1 MKRTLLSLI
10 GLLLVTFSF
19 AQEDEVAQ
27 ILAKRKASNQAI
39 RNFDHELN
47 ATFSTEDAFI
57 TTGLGV
63 LISGKEEQEIYLKS
77 LKGPRMYWI
86 RTPDEVMVNHKT
98 QLAWETG
105 TWKGYYEDSDKPVV
119 GGKYSAQWTKASG
132 SWLIRSQLFV
142 TLDQ

>member
-1 MKRTLLSLI
+1 MKKTLLSLI

-27 ILAKRKASNQAI
+27 ILAKRKASNLAI

-77 LKGPRMYWI
+77 LKGPRIYWI
-86 RTPDEVMVNHKT
+86 RIPDEVIVNHKT

-132 SWLIRSQLFV
+132 TWLIHSQLFV